1 MRARPITNPAWAVL
15 FLAATAVSAQE
26 GDEPGGWREALER
39 EAKAYP
45 PERRE
50 EFRLFESR
58 CAACHNLHRALSAE
72 GVSDWAPVTRKMAR
86 KQGSGLT
93 PEEARRIADFLNF
106 RARRG
111 EKPEAAAPPPA
122 EKFPQWRVA
131 GSFFVDANALLA
143 DRHSRDT
150 SPEEGLAGE
159 FTVHG
164 DVALSSRLSAT
175 VGLCY
180 GCHGIH
186 VDRAYGEYAP
196 SDFFRVRAGRFPVPL
211 GAASQRYLPSN
222 RESPSK
228 PLPFIMGFMPRAAE
242 FNLGVLPAPLVD
254 TGAAVSGEF
263 WPAPGLQVG
272 AEVYAVRGLKGTA
285 VDPDYIV
292 TRDLPDNNGEPAG
305 GARLTAAAGAVSLGA
320 SFYAGAY
327 DTEGDLDTWV
337 AGGDLRVSLG
347 DFTLRAE
354 VLYRDTDYFTAG
366 LGSKVDR
373 YVREGY
379 TAQLDGPLP
388 LLEGLRF
395 FLLQDGLSVRDIF
408 LGPSGPT
415 PVASAFTTDDRN
427 RISRS
432 AAGLEYAPV
441 RGFAVKGSAEWWG
454 FSDFDGTWVFHLAA
468 VFTF

>member
-1 MRARPITNPAWAVL
+1 MRGLPTIKPAWAVL
-15 FLAATAVSAQE
+15 LLAAAAASAQE
-26 GDEPGGWREALER
+26 EAGGWREALER
-39 EAKAYP
+39 EANAYP
-45 PERRE
+45 PERQDE
-50 EFRLFESR
+50 YRLFESR
-58 CAACHNLHRALSAE
+58 CAKCHDLHRALSAE
-72 GVSDWAPVTRKMAR
+72 GAADWAPVTRKMAR
-86 KQGSGLT
+86 KQGSGIS

-111 EKPEAAAPPPA
+111 EKPEAAVPPAA
-122 EKFPQWRVA
+122 EKFPQWRA
-131 GSFFVDANALLA
+131 GGSFFTDANVLLA

-150 SPEEGLAGE
+150 SPEEGIAGE
-159 FTVHG
+159 FTLHG

-186 VDRAYGEYAP
+186 LDRAYGEFAL
-196 SDFFRVRAGRFPVPL
+196 SDSFRIRAGRFPVPL

-242 FNLGVLPAPLVD
+242 FNQGVLPAPLAD
-254 TGAAVSGEF
+254 TGTAVSGEF
-263 WPAPGLQVG
+263 WPATGLQVG

-285 VDPDYIV
+285 VDPDYIE

-305 GARLTAAAGAVSLGA
+305 GARLTATAGAVSLGA

-327 DTEGDLDTWV
+327 DDEGDLDTWV

-354 VLYRDTDYFTAG
+354 YLYRDTDYFTAG
-366 LGSKVDR
+366 PGSPVDA
-373 YVREGY
+373 YTREGY
-379 TAQLDGPLP
+379 YAQIDGPLP
-388 LLEGLRF
+388 LLDGLRF

-415 PVASAFTTDDRN
+415 PVASSLTTDDRN

-432 AAGLEYAPV
+432 VAGLEFAPA
-441 RGFAVKGSAEWWG
+441 RGFTLKGSAERWN
-454 FSDFDGTWVFHLAA
+454 FSDFDDTWVFHLAA